1 MSYAGDGMPV
11 RSVEDILKSGS
22 VKIRVLRTG
31 MFQTQTFIVRDV
43 KFGSGAFYELFLDKV
58 VELPELERVANEIG
72 MPVEASNGRVFPKG
86 KAAKDFLR

>member
-1 MSYAGDGMPV
+1 MESQ
-11 RSVEDILKSGS
+11 SVDEILKSGK
-22 VKIRVLRTG
+22 VKVRVLRTG
-31 MFQTQTFIVRDV
+31 MFQVQTFVVRDV

-72 MPVEASNGRVFPKG
+72 MPVEASNGRAFPKG